1 MSRCDATPNR
11 LPEPVFLGIPL
22 RTVLLRIGLI
32 LLCLPV
38 CAVLALVAMALW
50 TARGDPDIRL
60 EQHRRYLESIR
71 GNAAETAPNIVLVLA
86 DDLGYGDLSGYGS
99 RAIRTPHLDALARD
113 GARLVNFH
121 SASPVCTPSRFGLLT
136 GRYPTRGFMHS
147 VFFPSGTAVGLLVN
161 SLGFPHGVRGIPPDE
176 ITIAEAL
183 QSGGYATAMFG
194 KWHLGDRSPHL
205 PTEKGFDHFFGSY
218 YSNDMKPYAIY
229 RDGAVAIEA
238 PADQTTLTRTFTSEI
253 LQFIDNSSDRP
264 FLVYYASP
272 FPHDPVHSSPRF
284 AGQSTAGAYGD
295 CVEELDWSVGWIRE
309 RLAERG
315 LAGNTLF
322 VFTSDNG
329 PWHEGSPGHR
339 RGRKNNSFGG
349 GQTVPFIASW
359 PGVIPASRKIES
371 PAMAID
377 LFPTLL
383 RVAGIAPPG
392 DRVIDGTDLSPML
405 RGEEVSE
412 SGRRLFFVRG
422 GDFVGVLGPD
432 NLKYVDRHR
441 SENSAYWPAKH
452 GPFVFDLN
460 LDPNE
465 SYDVSSRFPGRR
477 AALAAA
483 LRTMNRGNVED
494 PRGWRTA
501 E

>member
-1 MSRCDATPNR
+1 M
-11 LPEPVFLGIPL
+11 

-32 LLCLPV
+32 LVCLPV

-50 TARGDPDIRL
+50 TARGDADIRQ
-60 EQHRRYLESIR
+60 EQHRRYLESIK
-71 GNAAETAPNIVLVLA
+71 GHAAETAPNIVLVLA
-86 DDLGYGDLSGYGS
+86 DDLGYGDLSSYGS

-113 GARLVNFH
+113 GARFVNFH

-229 RDGAVAIEA
+229 RDGTVAIEA

-253 LQFIDNSSDRP
+253 LQFIDNSSGRP

-284 AGQSTAGAYGD
+284 AGRSTAGAYGD
-295 CVEELDWSVGWIRE
+295 CVEELDWSVGRIRE

-339 RGRKNNSFGG
+339 RGRKNNTFGG

-359 PGVIPASRKIES
+359 PGVIPASREIES

-441 SENSAYWPAKH
+441 SENSAYWPARH

-465 SYDVSSRFPGRR
+465 SYDVSSRFSGRR
-477 AALAAA
+477 AALAGA